1 MHVTLSLS
9 VQRRINTLDTVSVIS
24 VLMALVFVF
33 SPLITA
39 LFLFGCLFC
48 QALVFRA
55 YFKYVKDHR
64 LITKSILLIIGN
76 FGVIIL
82 LLYHN
87 KLL

>member
-9 VQRRINTLDTVSVIS
+9 VQRRINALDTASVIS
-24 VLMALVFVF
+24 VLLALAFVF
-33 SPLITA
+33 SPLLTA

-55 YFKYVKDHR
+55 YFKYVKDYR
-64 LITKSILLIIGN
+64 LILKSLLLITGN
-76 FGVIIL
+76 FVAIIL

-87 KLL
+87 NLL